1 MIKKL
6 LQVLKIRQKR
16 GKRELEDYQARQK
29 SLKQIE
35 EARKYIF

>member
-6 LQVLKIRQKR
+6 LQVLKIRQND
-16 GKRELEDYQARQK
+16 KRELEDYQARQK
-29 SLKQIE
+29 SYNQIR

>member
-6 LQVLKIRQKR
+6 LQTLKIRQKD
-16 GKRELEDYQARQK
+16 KKELEDYQARQK

-35 EARKYIF
+35 EARKYIY

>member
-6 LQVLKIRQKR
+6 LQTLKIRQKD
-16 GKRELEDYQARQK
+16 KKELEDYQARQK
-29 SLKQIE
+29 TFKQIQ